1 MDELTT
7 IEYGGVTIRV
17 YGMKHNPYFSGSD
30 VAQALGY
37 AHATDALRRYV
48 DAEDKDLLSGL
59 ISEYGLYSLI
69 ASSGNTQAKRF
80 FTTEVLPEIHR
91 RGFYKPKKSEE
102 KYIRRYE
109 ISTGERLTKV
119 ERRNMARTFG
129 MSKTEVRQ
137 GSVAKLCNYIENR
150 LRKKADADAYEA
162 AQDIYT
168 YSYDEVEEIS
178 QYNLPSLMHIL
189 PKESYVC
196 MNGVY
201 RFNDAAIAAIKQEIS
216 RWR

>member
-17 YGMKHNPYFSGSD
+17 YGMKHNPYFSGSG

-119 ERRNMARTFG
+119 ELRNMARTFG

-137 GSVAKLCNYIENR
+137 GLLRSYAITSKTGCGRKRMPMRMRRHRIYIHTAMTR
-150 LRKKADADAYEA
+150 LRKSASTTC
-162 AQDIYT
+162 QVLCT
-168 YSYDEVEEIS
+168 YCRK
-178 QYNLPSLMHIL
+178 SLMC
-189 PKESYVC
+189 V
-196 MNGVY
+196 
-201 RFNDAAIAAIKQEIS
+201 
-216 RWR
+216 